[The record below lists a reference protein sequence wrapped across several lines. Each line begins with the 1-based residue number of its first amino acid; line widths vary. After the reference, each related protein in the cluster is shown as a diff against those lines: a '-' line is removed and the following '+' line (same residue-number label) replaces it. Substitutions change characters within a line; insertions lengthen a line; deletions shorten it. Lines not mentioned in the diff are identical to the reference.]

1 MLKINNIAFNTKE
14 ETIFHNDYCFTT
26 ITSIIGVDNNNNVI
40 VQFEEHRYTND
51 LTDDADNI
59 IYELHEDK
67 NNFIV
72 PASFD
77 FEHETDDF
85 KDWFLQE
92 RFDKL
97 VNFVTEFGES
107 PF

>member
-1 MLKINNIAFNTKE
+1 MKIKITLLFQHLLISNT
-14 ETIFHNDYCFTT
+14 
-26 ITSIIGVDNNNNVI
+26 
-40 VQFEEHRYTND
+40 
-51 LTDDADNI
+51 
-59 IYELHEDK
+59 
-67 NNFIV
+67 
-72 PASFD
+72 
-77 FEHETDDF
+77 ETDDF